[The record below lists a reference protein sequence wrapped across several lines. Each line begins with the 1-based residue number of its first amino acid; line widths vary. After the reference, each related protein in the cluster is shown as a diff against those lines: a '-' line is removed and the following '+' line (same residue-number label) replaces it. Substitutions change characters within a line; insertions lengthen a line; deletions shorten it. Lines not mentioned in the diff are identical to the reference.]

1 MNGLGGGIDMNRADK
16 AKLKEKD
23 TCRQKRRYKME
34 FRLLLIPVGKYSL
47 HFTHLTRRCSGLES
61 SLAPRT
67 VFGFRA
73 ITSLLM
79 HYICF
84 I

>member
-47 HFTHLTRRCSGLES
+47 HFTHLTRRCSALES
-61 SLAPRT
+61 SL
-67 VFGFRA
+67 RA
-73 ITSLLM
+73 ITSRLM